1 MKKALILICALIA
14 MPMFYANVSAQDD
27 EDRLIIAGT
36 NDGKVSLEFG
46 THMGWGYNI
55 VKTNDF
61 KPSGSGEFFINILK
75 LNIYPVDFF
84 GIELGIDYKTIDF
97 VSKEDAFYYDGYD
110 SNKIA
115 KVMPYSQKHPGELTK
130 NFSRLRTNTF
140 SAPLMVK
147 FSADK
152 FKVGAGVEGNLNLTG
167 RIKDKYFQDGK
178 KVKNIDKG
186 IQFNRYSYNFVGGI
200 AYDGT
205 GLYVKYYPKSS
216 KLMPEGGL
224 DVNFTTIGVIFDF

>member
-1 MKKALILICALIA
+1 MKKALILICALVA

-27 EDRLIIAGT
+27 EDRLIIASSSNG
-36 NDGKVSLEFG
+36 NVSLEFG

-75 LNIYPVDFF
+75 LNIYPVDFL
-84 GIELGIDYKTIDF
+84 GVELGIDYKTIDF
-97 VSKEDAFYYDGYD
+97 MSREDAFYAESD
-110 SNKIA
+110 KIA
-115 KVMPYSQKHPGELTK
+115 KVMPYSQKYPGELTK

-140 SAPLMVK
+140 SAPLMIK
-147 FSADK
+147 IAADK
-152 FKVGAGVEGNLNLTG
+152 FKIGAGIEGNLNLTG
-167 RIKDKYFQDGK
+167 RIKDKYFKDGK

-186 IQFNRYSYNFVGGI
+186 IKFNRYSYNFVGGI

-216 KLMPEGGL
+216 KLMPEGGP
-224 DVNFTTIGVIFDF
+224 DVSFTTIGVIFDF